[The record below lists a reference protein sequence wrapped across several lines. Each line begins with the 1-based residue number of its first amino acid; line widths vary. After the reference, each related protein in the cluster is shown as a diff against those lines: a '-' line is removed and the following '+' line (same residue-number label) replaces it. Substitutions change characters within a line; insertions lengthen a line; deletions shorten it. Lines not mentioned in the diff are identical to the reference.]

1 MATFKEVA
9 ISSDLCLACLVIN
22 LNNNNKHRDLKNLSI
37 TTQVLDNNLILRIYS
52 VKAFKTFSVTAI
64 AVVDSG
70 IISLSVMIIILSI
83 THSFKD
89 LTSTKIPS
97 LIISVKV
104 LDRQMETISLKI

>member
-1 MATFKEVA
+1 MATFKDVA

-22 LNNNNKHRDLKNLSI
+22 LNLNNKHRALKNLSI
-37 TTQVLDNNLILRIYS
+37 TTRVLDNNLILRIYS
-52 VKAFKTFSVTAI
+52 AKAFKTFSVTAI
-64 AVVDSG
+64 EVVDLG